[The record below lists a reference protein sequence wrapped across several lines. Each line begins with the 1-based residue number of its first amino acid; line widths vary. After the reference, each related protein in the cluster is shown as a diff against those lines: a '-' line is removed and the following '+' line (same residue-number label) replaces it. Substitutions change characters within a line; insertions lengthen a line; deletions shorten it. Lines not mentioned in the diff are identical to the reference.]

1 MYPVSILPAAQNPPP
16 PPEVG
21 LKTSEI
27 DIRNGLS
34 IKRGGLRRLS
44 IPCQMITSINIRP
57 CMVED
62 FNSKYAR
69 SLF

>member
-62 FNSKYAR
+62 FPR
-69 SLF
+69 